1 MTAMTIRSDWR
12 LEAARHVRNLS
23 CASTLLSQ
31 ARDRDALCAA
41 LRANMAAWKGL
52 CRFAEQSDLPRA
64 LVNDILEGACFVTRN
79 RPGNG
84 RIAPCDAQIEK
95 MLALN
100 CVLAERLDD
109 VLAADSLRTVH

>member
-12 LEAARHVRNLS
+12 LEAARHVRNLTF
-23 CASTLLSQ
+23 ASTLMSQ
-31 ARDRDALCAA
+31 ARDRDTLCAA

-52 CRFAEQSDLPRA
+52 CRFAECAELPRG
-64 LVNDILEGACFVTRN
+64 LTNDILEGACFVTRH
-79 RPGNG
+79 RPGSG
-84 RIAPCDAQIEK
+84 RIAPCDSQIEK

-109 VLAADSLRTVH
+109 VLAAEVPATIH